1 MFYTL
6 KRDPE
11 WLLLPLNSVF
21 GTVSLLS
28 EDGEKVSVPTAVLLE
43 SPLLRSLVSDLHPA
57 ALHPLFLSLA
67 VTAEVLLAVGQIMNK
82 GEVKV
87 KDDGMRKKLQ
97 LVFKMIGLEPILDYD
112 ENSLGPVSAMD
123 ILDETVHETECDVK
137 SKLEIAVK
145 LENVEDYGTVIKDEN
160 LASDILI
167 SEGYTI
173 GDWYVKETVGGSD
186 FDTERKTKQ
195 SVKYNLGDMD
205 ISRRNKNSGNNKDT
219 IPIAKCD
226 YCD

>member
-28 EDGEKVSVPTAVLLE
+28 EDGEKVSVPTAVLLA

-67 VTAEVLLAVGQIMNK
+67 VTAEVLLAVGQIMNE

-87 KDDGMRKKLQ
+87 KDDGMRKKVQ
-97 LVFKMIGLEPILDYD
+97 LVFKMIGLEPILDYS
-112 ENSLGPVSAMD
+112 EIEQNSLEPVSAKD
-123 ILDETVHETECDVK
+123 ISDENVHETECDDK

-160 LASDILI
+160 EYILI
-167 SEGYTI
+167 S
-173 GDWYVKETVGGSD
+173 GDWYVKENVGGSD
-186 FDTERKTKQ
+186 FDTKRKTKQ
-195 SVKYNLGDMD
+195 SV
-205 ISRRNKNSGNNKDT
+205 
-219 IPIAKCD
+219 
-226 YCD
+226 